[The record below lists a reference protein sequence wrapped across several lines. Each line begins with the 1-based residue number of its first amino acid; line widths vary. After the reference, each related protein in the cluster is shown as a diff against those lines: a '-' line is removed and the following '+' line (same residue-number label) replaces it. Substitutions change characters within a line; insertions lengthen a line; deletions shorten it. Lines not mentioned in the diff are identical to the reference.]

1 MFSLPDPVIDTQDI
15 KISVEDQPHFDKK
28 CTVEVPAECIT
39 KIKAR
44 LAEGGMEQSDEQLV
58 QLLIKICLDETVAR
72 FEFQSQWGP
81 AFPATGIPELPPE
94 GEDFCFDFVLDDA
107 PDFSVPDFS
116 ELTIRKPNRVISDDD
131 VQREVESHCIESGE
145 HVPHVGPIAP
155 GDRITFDLQI
165 VSNQVDVEPI
175 VLKDL
180 VARVAAGDAPLL
192 INGIFFH
199 GLSSVLV
206 GHQVEEI
213 VQARLSVPPRLQR
226 EAFDGELHDFTINL
240 TQVERSSPLSED
252 EVVKLFGTPS
262 AAIFREQIR
271 TALIQRFEIDQLSFM
286 TEDLFRQ
293 LLEQVE
299 YQPPLRVVRTQQREF
314 AQSKFQ
320 MVLGNGGSQEEA
332 QSVARDAFTSCE
344 ALIAKSVK
352 RQAIALRLRVLHN
365 ITASE
370 DQIQEH
376 IRQMAAVQNKRP
388 EQLRQE
394 LVDSGQINNITS
406 KVLEKQITLLAMQH
420 CTLHEID
427 ADTLQ

>member
-1 MFSLPDPVIDTQDI
+1 VLSVSDPVIDTQDI
-15 KISVEDQPHFDKK
+15 KISVENQPHFDKK
-28 CTVEVPAECIT
+28 CSVEVPAECIT

-58 QLLIKICLDETVAR
+58 QLLIKISLDETVAR
-72 FEFQSQWGP
+72 FDFQPQWGP
-81 AFPATGIPELPPE
+81 AFPAAGLPQLPPE
-94 GEDFCFDFVLDDA
+94 GEDFCFDFVMDDA
-107 PDFSVPDFS
+107 PDFSIPDFS
-116 ELTIRKPNRVISDDD
+116 EITIRKPVRVIAAAD

-165 VSNQVDVEPI
+165 ASNKDEVEAI
-175 VLKDL
+175 VLKNS
-180 VARVAAGDAPLL
+180 VARVVAGDAPLL

-206 GHQVEEI
+206 GHQVEEV
-213 VQARLSVPPRLQR
+213 VQARLSVPPNLQR
-226 EAFDGELHDFTINL
+226 EAFDGDLHHFTINL

-271 TALIQRFEIDQLSFM
+271 TALTQRFEIDQLSFM

-299 YQPPLRVVRTQQREF
+299 YQPPQRVVQSRQKEF
-314 AQSKFQ
+314 AQSQFQ
-320 MVLGNGGSQEEA
+320 MVVNNGGSQEQA
-332 QSVARDAFTSCE
+332 QSVAKDAFTSCE
-344 ALIAKSVK
+344 PLVERAMK
-352 RQAIALRLRVLHN
+352 RQAIALRLRALHSLN
-365 ITASE
+365 TSE

-376 IRQMAAVQNKRP
+376 IRQLAAVQNKRP

-394 LVDSGQINNITS
+394 LVDAGQLNNIS
-406 KVLEKQITLLAMQH
+406 AKVLEKQITLLAMQH
-420 CTLHEID
+420 CTFHEID